1 MIVTTLEAIPH
12 REVTASLGLV
22 NGSTVR
28 AKNIA
33 TDLRAG
39 LRNLVGGELAVYTEM
54 AREAREEALQ
64 RMVAQARSLGADAV
78 LGVRFNTAALG
89 PGTAEFLVYG
99 TAVTLTLAVSA

>member
-1 MIVTTLEAIPH
+1 MIVTTLDSVPQ

-39 LRNLVGGELAVYTEM
+39 IRNLVGGGY
-54 AREAREEALQ
+54 
-64 RMVAQARSLGADAV
+64 
-78 LGVRFNTAALG
+78 
-89 PGTAEFLVYG
+89 YG
-99 TAVTLTLAVSA
+99 Y

>member
-1 MIVTTLEAIPH
+1 MIVTTLDSVPQ

-39 LRNLVGGELAVYTEM
+39 IRNLVGGELAAYTDL

-64 RMVAQARSLGADAV
+64 RMVAQARALGADAV

-99 TAVTLTLAVSA
+99 TAVTLAVRA